1 MKNFL
6 KNLFSKKTEKKTY
19 QVDIS
24 SQKVRKGI
32 LEFETFGWQPH
43 EETAQ
48 SKSWMCSNFPALIT
62 YYFIDGKP
70 DIPAPES
77 EDLIRFYFRQ
87 RLKETSKGG
96 LIQCN
101 VLKISDLSVIENLV
115 KIPKSPTG
123 VIYVYTL
130 NFLMS
135 DRSYIIA
142 MQAEEMGMAGVREA
156 TLAPKILGADLDMEK
171 WMRDPYDPNYKEG
184 LRMNLAEAE
193 QYDSMFPLHPLS
205 LLRLELIP
213 KLKASLK
220 VRHGNGGTEKKERVS
235 Y

>member
-6 KNLFSKKTEKKTY
+6 KNLFGKKTEPKPFKIN
-19 QVDIS
+19 IS
-24 SQKVRKGI
+24 SQKTRQGI
-32 LEFETFGWQPH
+32 LEFETFGWQTH

-48 SKSWMCSNFPALIT
+48 SKSWLCSNFPALIT

-70 DIPAPES
+70 DIPSPES
-77 EDLIRFYFRQ
+77 EDLIRFYYRQ

-101 VLKISDLSVIENLV
+101 ILKIGGLPVIENLV
-115 KIPKSPTG
+115 KVPKAPTG

-130 NFLMS
+130 NFLLP
-135 DRSYIIA
+135 DKSYIIA
-142 MQAEEMGMAGVREA
+142 IQAEEMGMTGVREA

-171 WMRDPYDPNYKEG
+171 WMRDPYDSNYKEG

-193 QYDSMFPLHPLS
+193 KYDPMFPLHPLS
-205 LLRLELIP
+205 LLRMELIP
-213 KLKASLK
+213 KLKENLK
-220 VRHGNGGTEKKERVS
+220 VKNGNGGVVKQKLAS